1 MDHLIYTAMSGA
13 SRSLMQQQV
22 HANNLS
28 NVNTN
33 GFRSDLNKA
42 MSSQVSGSGYDSRY
56 MVQNASGGV
65 DMASG
70 SLEETGRDLDVGI
83 VGNGL
88 IALQMGGKEVYTRNG
103 HINVSED
110 GDLTISGQPVMG
122 EGGPIVLPPFAQVS
136 IADDGTI
143 SIVPQDGDI
152 NALMD
157 VDRIKLVDVAT
168 NQLSKDNNGFLISSN
183 RTEPRSET
191 VSLASKHLESS
202 NVSAISEMIS
212 NMSLNRSFEAQI
224 KMMKV
229 AEDLA
234 QAGNRVLRNT

>member
-28 NVNTN
+28 NVNTS
-33 GFRSDLNKA
+33 GFRGDLDKA
-42 MSSQVSGSGYDSRY
+42 MSTKVVGNGYDSRH

-65 DMASG
+65 DMTSG

-83 VGNGL
+83 VGDGL

-103 HINVSED
+103 HIDVSED
-110 GDLTISGQPVMG
+110 GDLTINGHPVIG

-136 IADDGTI
+136 IANDGTI
-143 SIVPQDGDI
+143 SIVAQDGNI

-168 NQLSKDNNGFLISSN
+168 NQLSKDKNGFLISNN

-191 VSLASKHLESS
+191 VSLTSKHLESS

-212 NMSLNRSFEAQI
+212 NMTLNRSFETQI

-234 QAGNRVLRNT
+234 QAGNRVIRNT

>member
-13 SRSLMQQQV
+13 SRSMQQQQI

-33 GFRSDLNKA
+33 GFRSDLDQA
-42 MSSQVSGSGYDSRY
+42 LASQVQGSGYDSRY
-56 MVQNASGGV
+56 MVQNTFGGV
-65 DMASG
+65 NMSSG
-70 SLEETGRDLDVGI
+70 ALEETGRDLDIGI

-88 IALQMGGKEVYTRNG
+88 VALQMGNREVYTRNG
-103 HINVSED
+103 HIDVSPD
-110 GDLTISGQPVMG
+110 GDLTINGQPVMG

-136 IADDGTI
+136 IASDGTL
-143 SIVPQDGDI
+143 SILPQDGDL
-152 NALMD
+152 NAMMD

-168 NQLSKDNNGFLISSN
+168 SELSKDRNGFLVSAN
-183 RTEPRSET
+183 GVEPRSEA
-191 VSLASKHLESS
+191 VAVASKHLESS
-202 NVSAISEMIS
+202 NVSAIGEMVA
-212 NMSLNRSFEAQI
+212 SLSLSRSFEAQI

-234 QAGNRVLRNT
+234 VAGNRLIRNA

>member
-28 NVNTN
+28 NVNTS
-33 GFRSDLNKA
+33 GFRSDLDRA
-42 MSSQVSGSGYDSRY
+42 LSTQVQGSGYNSRH
-56 MVQNASGGV
+56 MVQNASSGV
-65 DMASG
+65 DMSPG

-88 IALQMGGKEVYTRNG
+88 IALQMGGREIYTRNG
-103 HINVSED
+103 HIEVSPD

-136 IADDGTI
+136 IASDGTI
-143 SIVPQDGDI
+143 SIVPQEGDI
-152 NALMD
+152 TALMD
-157 VDRIKLVDVAT
+157 VDRIKLVDVASG
-168 NQLSKDNNGFLISSN
+168 QLSKDRNGFLVSN
-183 RTEPRSET
+183 NRFEPRSEEIALT
-191 VSLASKHLESS
+191 SKHLESS
-202 NVSAISEMIS
+202 NVSAITEMIS
-212 NMSLNRSFEAQI
+212 SLSLNRSFEAQI

-234 QAGNRVLRNT
+234 QAGNRVIRAA

>member
-28 NVNTN
+28 NVNTS
-33 GFRSDLNKA
+33 GFRGDLDKA
-42 MSSQVSGSGYDSRY
+42 MSSQVQGSGYDSRY
-56 MVQNASGGV
+56 VVQNANGGV
-65 DMASG
+65 NMASG

-88 IALQMGGKEVYTRNG
+88 IALQLGGREVYTRNG
-103 HINVSED
+103 HINVSPD
-110 GDLTISGQPVMG
+110 GDLTINGQPVMG

-136 IADDGTI
+136 IAGDGTI

-168 NQLSKDNNGFLISSN
+168 DQLSKDKNGFLVSN
-183 RTEPRSET
+183 NRIEPRSEEIT
-191 VSLASKHLESS
+191 LANKHLENS

-212 NMSLNRSFEAQI
+212 SLALNRSFEAQV

-234 QAGNRVLRNT
+234 QAGNRVIRNT

>member
-70 SLEETGRDLDVGI
+70 SLEETGRELDVGI

>member
-28 NVNTN
+28 NVNTS
-33 GFRSDLNKA
+33 GFRGDLDKA
-42 MSSQVSGSGYDSRY
+42 MSTKVAGSGYDSRY
-56 MVQNASGGV
+56 VVQNANGGV
-65 DMASG
+65 DMTSG
-70 SLEETGRDLDVGI
+70 SLDETGRDLDVGI

-88 IALQMGGKEVYTRNG
+88 IALQMGGREVFTRNG
-103 HINVSED
+103 HIDVSED
-110 GDLTISGQPVMG
+110 GDLTINGQPVIG

-136 IADDGTI
+136 IANDGTI
-143 SIVPQDGDI
+143 SIVPQDGNI

-168 NQLSKDNNGFLISSN
+168 NQLSKDNNGFLVSNN

-202 NVSAISEMIS
+202 NVSAISEMIA
-212 NMSLNRSFEAQI
+212 NMSLNRSFETQI

-234 QAGNRVLRNT
+234 QAGNRVIRAT

>member
-22 HANNLS
+22 HSNNLS
-28 NVNTN
+28 NVNTS
-33 GFRSDLNKA
+33 GFRGDLDKA
-42 MSSQVSGSGYDSRY
+42 LSTQVQGSGYDSRY
-56 MVQNASGGV
+56 MVQNATGGV
-65 DMASG
+65 DMTPG

-83 VGNGL
+83 IGSGL

-122 EGGPIVLPPFAQVS
+122 EGGPIVLPPFSQVS
-136 IADDGTI
+136 IANDGTI
-143 SIVPQDGDI
+143 SIVPQDGEI

-168 NQLSKDNNGFLISSN
+168 SQLNKDNNGFLVTNN
-183 RTEPRSET
+183 RTEPRSEEIT
-191 VSLASKHLESS
+191 LASKHLESS
-202 NVSAISEMIS
+202 NVSAISEMVS
-212 NMSLNRSFEAQI
+212 SLSLNRSFEAQI

-234 QAGNRVLRNT
+234 QAGNRVIRNT